1 MAFAGAVWGDDRFS
15 DRIGGAC
22 FIWPERGV
30 HVSLPGRFPAIFT
43 KGGPIPAGGADR
55 TNGEGNHTYLR
66 FWRAVQGADRPA
78 RPGGGGLFRDPP
90 LYRKPGGDPDHGPGG
105 DYFYRRA
112 GQRLSP
118 WLSRRSREILEL
130 GIPVLGI
137 CYGMQLLCF
146 MCGGRVG
153 PCETREYGVV
163 EAWLEDSCPLFL
175 GNPGP
180 VPVLMSH
187 TDQVLELPEGFSPR
201 PIPGTA
207 LWRPL
212 PRRTGNFGA
221 SSSIR
226 RWSKPGRAGD
236 PAPVPIRDLRLPGRL
251 QHGKLFRVLPG

>member
-22 FIWPERGV
+22 FIWPERRGPRL
-30 HVSLPGRFPAIFT
+30 SPGRVPRHFHERA
-43 KGGPIPAGGADR
+43 ARSLAAGADR
-55 TNGEGNHTYLR
+55 TMEKETILILDFGGQYKELIARRVREAGVYSEIR
-66 FWRAVQGADRPA
+66 PCSVSPEEVRAMAPA
-78 RPGGGGLFRDPP
+78 GIIFTGGPDSVYRPG
-90 LYRKPGGDPDHGPGG
+90 
-105 DYFYRRA
+105 
-112 GQRLSP
+112 SP
-118 WLSRRSREILEL
+118 ACSREILEL

-226 RWSKPGRAGD
+226 RWSKPGTGRRSCAGSYTGS
-236 PAPVPIRDLRLPGRL
+236 AAAGAATAWKTI
-251 QHGKLFRVLPG
+251 